1 MVTKLRLF
9 AALGALVTALVVASQ
24 SAPPAIVG
32 TSNVQLRS
40 TAAPMDP
47 PTTMKSPIVATTD
60 PSPFDPCF
68 KTSYGVIQQS
78 LFYSTVYSSPEVD
91 CPSTNRQ
98 RANDLSPYYK
108 F

>member
-1 MVTKLRLF
+1 MARPLPTPSRPRST
-9 AALGALVTALVVASQ
+9 VTAPRSG
-24 SAPPAIVG
+24 G
-32 TSNVQLRS
+32 TS
-40 TAAPMDP
+40 
-47 PTTMKSPIVATTD
+47 SP
-60 PSPFDPCF
+60 
-68 KTSYGVIQQS
+68 QQS